1 MAAKF
6 EIFTDKSKQYRFRLK
21 ASNGEIIATGEAY
34 PTKAAALKGIAS
46 IQKNASTAKIDD
58 PEAKAAEVAKK
69 VAAKEKAVKA
79 KAKAKKPAAKTG
91 TKKAGRPPKAK
102 A

>member
-34 PTKAAALKGIAS
+34 PTKAAAIKGIAS
-46 IQKNASTAKIDD
+46 IQKNAPTAKIND
-58 PEAKAAEVAKK
+58 PEAKAEETAKK
-69 VAAKEKAVKA
+69 AAA
-79 KAKAKKPAAKTG
+79 KAKAKKPSAKTG
-91 TKKAGRPPKAK
+91 AKKAGRPPKAK
-102 A
+102 